1 MKRAAVISILVLFL
15 GLSPGFSKKL
25 AVLPQLTA
33 PNTIDIY
40 GDELYVLE
48 DAEVY
53 VYSLKDYRLLR
64 RFGKRGE
71 GPGQLMP
78 NTEVPL
84 AMTIVNG
91 SVYLNSQLKM
101 IKYSKE
107 GKSLAEQQIP
117 FSFQTIP
124 FGKNY
129 ASIKI
134 GLRHDIHSFIATL
147 LDPGFNNLEHFY
159 SRERI
164 SRSQRGKLSLPP
176 EIIIIRCS
184 GDKIFLFDQQSRG
197 FVINVY
203 DSQGKQLKPIKMDY
217 QRIKTS
223 DSFERDAIAWFKAQP
238 SFRMAAEELREMIYF
253 PDYLPVIRN
262 FLARKGR
269 LYIQTYKT
277 ENHLSEF
284 IILDVE
290 GRLIK
295 RLYLPGFANSPLQF
309 NASHT
314 FTFYNDKYYYLE
326 EHDRGWE
333 INMEELK

>member
-1 MKRAAVISILVLFL
+1 MKKAAAVSILFFSLCF
-15 GLSPGFSKKL
+15 SPGFSKKL
-25 AVLPQLTA
+25 AVLPQLTS
-33 PNTIDIY
+33 PIMIEIS

-48 DAEVY
+48 EAEVY

-64 RFGKRGE
+64 KFGKKGE

-84 AMTIVNG
+84 AMNIVDG
-91 SVYLNSQLKM
+91 TVYLNSQIKM
-101 IKYSKE
+101 VNYSKE
-107 GKSLAEQQIP
+107 GKFLAEQRIP
-117 FSFQTIP
+117 FSFQTVP

-134 GLRHDIHSFIATL
+134 SARHNVQTFIATL
-147 LDPGFNNLEHFY
+147 LDPGFNNLEHLY

-176 EIIIIRCS
+176 EIIIIRSS
-184 GDKIFLFDQQSRG
+184 GSKLFLFDQQSKG
-197 FVINVY
+197 LVINVF
-203 DSQGKQLKPIKMDY
+203 DHQGKQLKPIKLDY
-217 QRIKTS
+217 QRIKT
-223 DSFERDAIAWFKAQP
+223 DESFKKDAVAWFKAQP

-262 FLARKGR
+262 FLAGKQR

-277 ENHLSEF
+277 QNHLSEF
-284 IILDVE
+284 LILDFE

-295 RLYLPGFANSPLQF
+295 QTYLPGFANSPLQF
-309 NASHT
+309 NCSNT
-314 FTFYNDKYYYLE
+314 FIFPDDKYYYLE
-326 EHDRGWE
+326 EHERGWE

>member
-1 MKRAAVISILVLFL
+1 MKRAAVISILVLSL
-15 GLSPGFSKKL
+15 GLSSVFSKKL

-33 PNTIDIY
+33 PNTIEIY

-64 RFGKRGE
+64 RFGKKGE
-71 GPGQLMP
+71 GPGQLTP

-84 AMTIVNG
+84 AMSIVNG
-91 SVYLNSQLKM
+91 IVYLNSQ
-101 IKYSKE
+101 IKLVRFSTQ
-107 GKSLAEQQIP
+107 GKILAEQRIP
-117 FSFQTIP
+117 FSFQTVP

-129 ASIKI
+129 VSIKI
-134 GLRHDIHSFIATL
+134 GLRHDVQSFIATL
-147 LDPGFNNLEHFY
+147 LDADFNNPEHLY

-164 SRSQRGKLSLPP
+164 SRSQRGRISLPP
-176 EIIIIRCS
+176 EIIIIRSS
-184 GDKIFLFDQQSRG
+184 GEKLFLFDQQSRG
-197 FVINVY
+197 FVINVM
-203 DSQGKQLKPIKMDY
+203 DSKGKQLKPIKMDY

-223 DSFERDAIAWFKAQP
+223 ESFEKDAIAWFKAQP

-262 FLARKGR
+262 FLARKDR

-277 ENHLSEF
+277 ENHLAEF
-284 IILDVE
+284 LILDHE

-295 RLYLPGFANSPLQF
+295 RLYLPGFADSPLQF
-309 NASHT
+309 NSSHT

-333 INMEELK
+333 ISMEELR